1 MGHVAEPS
9 LLPPAELARALS
21 VLKAGGVVAFPTET
35 YYGLAVDPFNREALS
50 RLFAL
55 KRRPPDKPVLTLI
68 EKEAQLS
75 LLASHV
81 PDCYRPLMAAFWPG
95 PLTLVFDAVPS
106 LPVILTGYTGTVGV
120 RISSH
125 PLARQLVAAA
135 GQPLTATSANYSGL
149 PPAVT
154 PDEVV
159 DQLGLDVD
167 FVIQGGATAGG
178 AGSTIVGLAEGGE
191 LLELRSGVISF
202 AAVLE
207 KAGR

>member
-1 MGHVAEPS
+1 MSGVEEPS
-9 LLPPAELARALS
+9 TTLSSAELARALA
-21 VLKAGGVVAFPTET
+21 VIKAGGVVAFPTET
-35 YYGLAVDPFNREALS
+35 YYGLAVDPFSRQALS

-68 EKEAQLS
+68 DKEEQLS

-81 PDCYRPLMAAFWPG
+81 PDLYRPLMRAFWPG
-95 PLTLVFDAVPS
+95 PLTLVFDAVPD

-125 PLARQLVAAA
+125 PIARQLVAAA
-135 GQPLTATSANYSGL
+135 GQPLTATSANYSGQL
-149 PPAVT
+149 PALT
-154 PDEVV
+154 ADEVV

-167 FVIQGGATAGG
+167 LILQGGSTAGG
-178 AGSTIVGLAEGGE
+178 SGSTIVGLAETG
-191 LLELRSGVISF
+191 LVELRPGVIPF

-207 KAGR
+207 QAGL